1 MKTISMVIPVIDEI
15 DGMKMIMPQIKNEWV
30 DEIII
35 IDGGSTDGTV
45 EEAERLGYKII
56 HQKTKGLGDAYNL
69 GIEAAK
75 SDYILFFSPDGNH
88 IPQDIPKMIEKINQ
102 GYDLVQI
109 NRFGKTSNS
118 EDPGPITGF
127 GNRMFT
133 FLVNVFFGGRL
144 GDTLDG
150 FKIIKKE
157 VLLGLK
163 IGTPCNE
170 VWEQQ
175 ICIRALKAG
184 NSICEIEGD
193 EPKRIGGERKMK
205 PFAAGIELSKQ
216 IIQEFIFWK
225 F

>member
-1 MKTISMVIPVIDEI
+1 MTTISMVIPTINEI
-15 DGMKMIMPQIKNEWV
+15 DGMKIIMPQIKKEWV
-30 DEIII
+30 DEILI

-45 EEAERLGYKII
+45 EEAKKQGYSVI
-56 HQKTKGLGDAYNL
+56 HQKSKGLGDAYKL

-88 IPQDIPKMIEKINQ
+88 IPQDIPRMIEKINQ

-127 GNRMFT
+127 GNRIFT

-157 VLLGLK
+157 VLLDLK
-163 IGTPCNE
+163 IDAKGENF
-170 VWEQQ
+170 EQH

-193 EPKRIGGERKMK
+193 EPKRIGGERKMT
-205 PFAAGIELSKQ
+205 PFATGIELSKQ

>member
-56 HQKTKGLGDAYNL
+56 HQKTKGLGDAYKL
-69 GIEAAK
+69 GIEAVK

-88 IPQDIPKMIEKINQ
+88 VPQDIPKMIEKINQ

-157 VLLGLK
+157 VLLDLK
-163 IGTPCNE
+163 IDAKGENF
-170 VWEQQ
+170 EQH

-193 EPKRIGGERKMK
+193 EPERIGGERKMK
-205 PFAAGIELSKQ
+205 PFATGIELSKQ

>member
-1 MKTISMVIPVIDEI
+1 MVIPVIDEI
-15 DGMKMIMPQIKNEWV
+15 DGMKMIMPQINNEWV

-45 EEAERLGYKII
+45 EEAEKQGYSII
-56 HQKTKGLGDAYNL
+56 HQKSKGLGDAYKL

-109 NRFGKTSNS
+109 NRFGKKSNS
-118 EDPGPITGF
+118 KDPGPITGF

-205 PFAAGIELSKQ
+205 PFATGLELSKQ
-216 IIQEFIFWK
+216 IIEEFVYWK

>member
-205 PFAAGIELSKQ
+205 PFATGIELSKQ

>member
-109 NRFGKTSNS
+109 NRFGKKSNS
-118 EDPGPITGF
+118 KDPGPITGF

-205 PFAAGIELSKQ
+205 PFATGIELSKQ